1 MAEARRV
8 VVATYNVHS
17 CVGTDGRHDCERV
30 GAVIRSLEA
39 DVVALQEVE
48 SLLDPEDGA
57 TQLARLVRAAGFP
70 RGVAGPMLHAR
81 RTPFGNAVLT
91 RWPVRAVRRVDLSV
105 PGREPRG
112 ALDVDLAIDGLDF
125 RVVATHFGLR
135 SPERAEQWRRLLAHW
150 NEPATGDSGSA
161 GVLLGDFN
169 HWWWRDRLLLAVER
183 RLGSTPA
190 PATFPSRRPVLAL
203 DRIWLQPRTALVSLQ
218 VMASPLARL
227 ASDHLPLRAEI
238 ALPVHGCG
246 GPLDLR

>member
-1 MAEARRV
+1 MAEARRL

-30 GAVIRSLEA
+30 GEVIRSLEA

-48 SLLDPEDGA
+48 SLLDSHDGT
-57 TQLARLVRAAGFP
+57 TQLRRLVRAAGFP

-81 RTPFGNAVLT
+81 RTPFGNAILT
-91 RWPVRAVRRVDLSV
+91 RWPVRALRRVDLSV
-105 PGREPRG
+105 SGREPRG
-112 ALDVDLAIDGLDF
+112 ALDLDLAVDGLDF
-125 RVVATHFGLR
+125 RVVATHLGLR

-150 NEPATGDSGSA
+150 SEAPSDERTSP

-169 HWWWRDRLLLAVER
+169 HWWWRDRMLLAVER
-183 RLGSTPA
+183 RLGPTPA

-218 VMASPLARL
+218 VMMSPLARV

-238 ALPVHGCG
+238 ALPLNGCG
-246 GPLDLR
+246 PAHDLR

>member
-1 MAEARRV
+1 MAETRRL

-17 CVGTDGRHDCERV
+17 CVGTDGRHDRERV
-30 GAVIRSLEA
+30 GEVIRSLDA

-48 SLLDPEDGA
+48 SLLDSEDGT
-57 TQLARLVRAAGFP
+57 TQLACLVRAAGFS

-81 RTPFGNAVLT
+81 RTPFGNAILT

-105 PGREPRG
+105 AGREPRG
-112 ALDVDLAIDGLDF
+112 ALDLDLALEGVGL
-125 RVVATHFGLR
+125 RVMSTHFGLR
-135 SPERAEQWRRLLAHW
+135 GPERAEQWQRLLAHW
-150 NEPATGDSGSA
+150 GDPASPA
-161 GVLLGDFN
+161 VLLGDFN

-183 RLGSTPA
+183 RFGPTPA

-203 DRIWLQPRTALVSLQ
+203 DRIWLQPRTALMSLQ

-238 ALPVHGCG
+238 ALPANGCG
-246 GPLDLR
+246 PVHDLR

>member
-1 MAEARRV
+1 MAEARRL

-48 SLLDPEDGA
+48 SLLDSEDGGA
-57 TQLARLVRAAGFP
+57 HLARLIRAAGFP
-70 RGVAGPMLHAR
+70 RGVAGPMLHER
-81 RTPFGNAVLT
+81 RTPFGNAILT

-112 ALDVDLAIDGLDF
+112 ALDLDLAIDGLAL

-135 SPERAEQWRRLLAHW
+135 SPERAEQWRRLLARW
-150 NEPATGDSGSA
+150 CEPVAGTPTSP

-183 RLGSTPA
+183 RLGPTPA

-203 DRIWLQPRTALVSLQ
+203 DRIWLQPRTALLSLQ
-218 VMASPLARL
+218 VMASPLARV

-238 ALPVHGCG
+238 ALPSNGCG
-246 GPLDLR
+246 PARDLR